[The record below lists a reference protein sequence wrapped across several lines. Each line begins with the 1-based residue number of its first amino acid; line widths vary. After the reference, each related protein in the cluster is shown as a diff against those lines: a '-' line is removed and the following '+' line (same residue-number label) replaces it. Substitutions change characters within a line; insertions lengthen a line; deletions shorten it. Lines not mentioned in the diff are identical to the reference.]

1 MPNFTFW
8 WGHGEH
14 KTTTFCFFFFPEV
27 WYSPLEFNPR
37 LKNSSTILNWR
48 NEFEQDGISAIKCNW
63 SSEEK
68 HTFEVMFSHPS
79 LSLLHISSP
88 FWPEEEVQLSGHINL
103 QVKMLFTNWAIW
115 HTPLLRHVHNARQ
128 NQSRVYNHSWLANT
142 SLTELSVSGLS

>member
-1 MPNFTFW
+1 MRTRWTQDNDFLFL
-8 WGHGEH
+8 
-14 KTTTFCFFFFPEV
+14 FFPEV

-63 SSEEK
+63 
-68 HTFEVMFSHPS
+68 TAARRNT
-79 LSLLHISSP
+79 LLKWCFRSCRCCCCISSP

-103 QVKMLFTNWAIW
+103 QGKMLFTNWAIW
-115 HTPLLRHVHNARQ
+115 HTPLLRHVHKARQ
-128 NQSRVYNHSWLANT
+128 NQSRGYNHSWLGNI